1 MLTSAAWPG
10 DSQPC
15 VYFASPYG
23 CHPSTPLVHAPYSPL
38 SLVKMQLVN
47 RQEMAITRRPV
58 LFLSITLAVAA
69 VYFGA
74 GKVGLSLASL
84 AEQITLVWPPTGI
97 ALAAVLLFGYRV
109 WPGIALGAFLVNV
122 ASQEPPL
129 VAAGIALGNSLEALI
144 GAVLLQ
150 RLISFRNTLERLKDA
165 LGLIILA
172 AILTT
177 AVSASVGVAA
187 LCLGR
192 LQPWTAYPYL
202 WSEWWLG
209 DAMGNLVIAPVILSW
224 ASLNRARWNAWR
236 IAEAL
241 ALSVGLTAVS
251 AIVFLAWGVAPV
263 TDYPFEYAVFPF
275 VIWAALRLG
284 QVGSSSA
291 TCIAL
296 AIAVGGTV
304 HGSGPFARPNTHTS
318 LIVLQIYMAVVA
330 VTALLLSAAMT
341 ERRSVVALLREGDR
355 RKNEFLAMLAH
366 ELRNPLAPLRNALH
380 VLRLPTVTS
389 AEAEQMR
396 DMMERQVHHLV
407 RLVDD
412 LLDVSRI
419 MRGKV
424 ELRKGRLDLAA
435 VIAQAVETARPL
447 LEARNHNLT
456 VIPPPQPVLLEGD
469 MVRLCQVLANVLHN
483 AAKYTEPGGTICISG
498 AREKNLAVVRVRD
511 NGIGIDPE
519 LVPHIFDLFVQA
531 NKTTARAQ
539 GGLGIGLTLSRQL
552 VEMHGGTIVA
562 SSEGQGQGSEFVVQ
576 LPLLAERDADVPGTP
591 KNEWPPVPGGRA
603 LRVLVVD
610 DDRDAGDSLAFLL
623 RLQGHQVRV
632 AREGPAALEMAG
644 SDPPELVFLDL
655 GMPGMDGYEV
665 ARRLRRLPKLANTM
679 LVALTGWGR
688 EEDRLRTREA
698 GFDHHLTKPAEPETL
713 QKLLALAG
721 KRSEHAHGQRGG

>member
-1 MLTSAAWPG
+1 
-10 DSQPC
+10 
-15 VYFASPYG
+15 
-23 CHPSTPLVHAPYSPL
+23 
-38 SLVKMQLVN
+38 MQLVN
-47 RQEMAITRRPV
+47 KQEMAITRRPV

-74 GKVGLSLASL
+74 GKLGLSLASL

-122 ASQEPPL
+122 TSQEPPL

-224 ASLNRARWNAWR
+224 ASLNRTRWNARR

-241 ALSVGLTAVS
+241 ALSAGLTAVS

-296 AIAVGGTV
+296 AIAVWGTV

-380 VLRLPTVTS
+380 VLRLSTVT
-389 AEAEQMR
+389 AAQAEQMR
-396 DMMERQVHHLV
+396 DMMERQVQHLA

-419 MRGKV
+419 MQGKI
-424 ELRKGRLDLAA
+424 ELRKESLDLGA
-435 VIAQAVETARPL
+435 IIIQAVETARPL
-447 LEARNHNLT
+447 LDARNHQLT
-456 VIPPPQPVLLEGD
+456 VIPPPQPVRMQGD
-469 MVRLCQVLANVLHN
+469 TIRLCQVLANLLHN
-483 AAKYTEPGGTICISG
+483 AANYTEAGGTVQISG
-498 AREKNLAVVRVRD
+498 VREIDMAVVRVRD
-511 NGIGIDPE
+511 NGIGLEPE
-519 LVPHIFDLFVQA
+519 LIPHIFDLFVQA
-531 NKTTARAQ
+531 DRSTARTY
-539 GGLGIGLTLSRQL
+539 GGLGIGLALSRQL

-562 SSEGQGQGSEFVVQ
+562 SSEGPGRGSEFIVR
-576 LPLLAERDADVPGTP
+576 LPLLAEKDAGMFSSTKNGLPAVPSS
-591 KNEWPPVPGGRA
+591 ECAR
-603 LRVLVVD
+603 RILVVD
-610 DDRDAGDSLAFLL
+610 DDRDAGDSLALLL
-623 RLQGHQVRV
+623 RLQGHQVRL

-644 SDPPELVFLDL
+644 SDPPDLIFLDL

-665 ARRLRRLPKLANTM
+665 ARRVRKLPRLANTM

-698 GFDHHLTKPAEPETL
+698 GFNDHLTKPADPEML
-713 QKLLALAG
+713 QKLLALIP
-721 KRSEHAHGQRGG
+721 KRSEHLHGQQEGGAS